1 MPSPALPNINLGLLR
16 TFAVMSETRS
26 VTMAARRLDLTQ
38 SAVSHAIGRLRELFG
53 DPLFIRKRSGF
64 MLTPRAVDL
73 VGPVRDLL
81 HSADQ
86 LFPPSAFDQSDPG
99 RSFRVAF
106 SEPCMLA
113 FGPAIQA
120 TLNRFP
126 PMVALELNTATAEME
141 RQVREGLCDVALWHS
156 RAPPPGLHHRRLH
169 DDVLVGL
176 VHGGHPLAPELRRRP
191 ITPDEYGQHA
201 APYRSS
207 PRDRLSEGQANSLIL
222 DLLTLANRTS
232 VATFPRKVVESSQAL
247 CGELVAFDLPTR
259 VSRLTYW
266 MFWNDR
272 SDRDPG
278 CTWLRRTIEEAV
290 STTLLP
296 PRRTRGKT

>member
-1 MPSPALPNINLGLLR
+1 
-16 TFAVMSETRS
+16 
-26 VTMAARRLDLTQ
+26 MAARRLDLTQ

-113 FGPAIQA
+113 FGPTIQA
-120 TLNRFP
+120 NLSRFP
-126 PMVALELNTATAEME
+126 PMVVLELNTATAEME

-156 RAPPPGLHHRRLH
+156 RAPAPGLHHRRLH

-176 VHGGHPLAPELRRRP
+176 VHGGHPLAPVLRQRR
-191 ITPDEYGQHA
+191 ITPEEYGQHA
-201 APYRSS
+201 TPRTAGSRYR
-207 PRDRLSEGQANSLIL
+207 PSEGQPTSLIL
-222 DLLTLANRTS
+222 GLLMLADRES
-232 VATFPRKVVESSQAL
+232 MAVLPHKVVESSRTL
-247 CGELVAFDLPTR
+247 CADLLEFELPMRA
-259 VSRLTYW
+259 SRLTYW

-278 CTWLRRTIEEAV
+278 CSWLRRVIQDTVA
-290 STTLLP
+290 STLP
-296 PRRTRGKT
+296 SPRRGRTRT